1 MKYSDIINNIKIISN
16 TNSTDYTPTSDNDL
30 TTKKFVD
37 KELIKKVDKIDG
49 KSLVQNSEIAR
60 LAKLNNYDD
69 TEVRNLITTKADTST
84 IPTKVSQLTN
94 DSGYLT
100 TVPDTYATQSYVI
113 DAINKAQ
120 LDGSQSEIDLNAY
133 ALKSDVELKAYRTEL
148 HDHTN
153 KSLLDN
159 LTIEDFKAVQ
169 ELTESLNGPKNLYNP
184 DTVNVGTYLN
194 SSGGL
199 YDNPAYNT
207 TDYIPIIPGQ
217 TLYFYA
223 SRNIDIQ
230 VGARFIAF
238 YDSNRKHIPEF
249 YINDGMNSTKSVT
262 ATQENVAYIRATFMV
277 AGEKLG
283 YIENVY
289 PGVELKYGEQLSNS
303 SIWGKPNKVDVFLPD
318 DIYCAV
324 GRTIEIYNN
333 QVCLQADKLHINWD
347 CNYGHAMKRKFS
359 ITGTSALAG
368 NSIPL
373 TLEIYDDYMELLYTQ
388 TSNIHI
394 VSNIITE
401 AKTCVPIGDS
411 WTNKKP
417 WMLEVINLSND
428 KISFVGKFS
437 YTGKD
442 ADGNYR
448 TCSHEG
454 RSGFSAYDYDRA
466 APYTFGGADETT
478 AHAFYNPDT
487 ARFDWNYYVTNTLS
501 GTQPDM
507 VMLQMGINGIKTD
520 NTSMVEH
527 EVNMI
532 NYIRQ
537 DNADIPIFICIPAYK
552 GNQDGLGV
560 QTSNDGFASN
570 KGCYDYCERQK
581 VMDYVTRL
589 YKACKDMVGV
599 YFIPQTI
606 CFDSEYNYGSVET
619 AVNPRANIT
628 EKLPVEAVHP
638 QDYGYY
644 QMADIVYSTFCAVI

>member
-199 YDNPAYNT
+199 YDNTAYNT
-207 TDYIPIIPGQ
+207 TDYIPIVPGQ

-223 SRNIDIQ
+223 SRDIEIQ
-230 VGARFIAF
+230 VGARFVAF
-238 YDSNRKHIPEF
+238 YDSERKHISEL
-249 YINDGMNSTKSVT
+249 YINDGMSSTYSAT
-262 ATQENVAYIRATFMV
+262 ASQENVAYIRATFMV
-277 AGEKLG
+277 NNEKLG
-283 YIENVY
+283 YIENVN
-289 PGVELKYGEQLSNS
+289 PGVELKYGEQLSS
-303 SIWGKPNKVDVFLPD
+303 SNIWGKPNKIDVFLPD

-333 QVCLQADKLHINWD
+333 QVCLQADKLHINWVCD
-347 CNYGHAMKRKFS
+347 YGHAMKRKFS

-373 TLEIYDDYMELLYTQ
+373 TLEIYDDYMELLFTQ
-388 TSNIHI
+388 TTDIHI
-394 VSNIITE
+394 VSNVLSE
-401 AKTCVPIGDS
+401 NKTCVPIGDS
-411 WTNKKP
+411 WTNQKP
-417 WMLEVINLSND
+417 WMPEVINLSND
-428 KISFVGKFS
+428 KISFVGKFA
-437 YTGKD
+437 YTGND
-442 ADGNYR
+442 ADGNSR
-448 TCSHEG
+448 TCGHEG
-454 RSGFSAYDYDRA
+454 RSGFSAYGYDTA
-466 APYTFGGADETT
+466 SSYTFAGADETQY
-478 AHAFYNPDT
+478 HAFWNPT
-487 ARFDWNYYVTNTLS
+487 TSRFDWNYYVENIL
-501 GTQPDM
+501 GGIQPDT
-507 VMLQMGINGIKTD
+507 VILQMGINGIVFN
-520 NTSMVEH
+520 NTSMVSH
-527 EVNMI
+527 EVNII
-532 NYIRQ
+532 NHIRQ

-570 KGCYDYCERQK
+570 KGCYDYGERQK
-581 VMDYVTRL
+581 VMDYVTKL
-589 YKACKDMVGV
+589 YKSCKDMVGV

-606 CFDSEYNYGSVET
+606 CFDSEYNYGSVDYP
-619 AVNPRANIT
+619 VNPRATIT

-638 QDYGYY
+638 QDYGYF
-644 QMADIVYSTFCAVI
+644 QMADIVYSTICANI